1 MELRWFDVWKHVGFF
16 AVSTTILLSFSKPG
30 SSEKNQK
37 DFLSEASIMGQF
49 DHPNVIRL
57 VGVVTESK

>member
-1 MELRWFDVWKHVGFF
+1 MKHVALIPVLTAFLF
-16 AVSTTILLSFSKPG
+16 SFKKPG
-30 SSEKNQK
+30 SNEKNQK

-57 VGVVTESK
+57 VGVVTQSK